1 MLNYRQLYYFWT
13 VARAGG
19 IARAAE
25 QLHLT
30 PQTLSGQVAQLEES
44 LGVQLFRRAG
54 RRLELTEA
62 GRQTLPYA
70 EDIFQMG
77 GELEEHL
84 RNRQEERLSLF
95 RVGLADALPKSI
107 AYRLLAPALDLPE
120 PVRLVCRENKLERLL
135 ADLAIHRLD
144 MVLADKPIPS
154 MMDVKG
160 FSHRLG
166 ECGLAFMATPALV
179 GRLTGSFPA
188 CLDGAPLLI
197 PGEDSAT
204 RGPLIRWLRGQNIHP
219 RLVGEF
225 DDGAL
230 MKAFGQAGAGVFPA
244 PAAIASE
251 LAQESQLKVLGT
263 TDAVKEHFFL
273 ITVQKRISHPAALAI
288 SEAAQQRLFAG

>member
-13 VARAGG
+13 VARSGA

-30 PQTLSGQVAQLEES
+30 PQTLSGQIALLEES
-44 LGVQLFRRAG
+44 LGVKLFQRAG

-154 MMDVKG
+154 LMDVKG

-166 ECGLAFMATPALV
+166 ECGLSFLATETLAK
-179 GRLTGSFPA
+179 RLQGPFPA
-188 CLDGAPLLI
+188 CLHGAPLLI

-204 RGPLIRWLRGQNIHP
+204 RGPLLRWLRGQDIHS

-230 MKAFGQAGAGVFPA
+230 MKAFGQAGAGVFPV
-244 PAAIASE
+244 PTAIANE
-251 LAQESQLKVLGT
+251 LASENRLQVLGQ

-273 ITVQKRISHPAALAI
+273 ITVQKKISHPAALAI
-288 SEAAQQRLFAG
+288 SEAAQQRLFAA